1 MCLLHVGAEMQQL
14 LKKKKK
20 KMGGKR
26 DNEKTHEQLRADDGE
41 EGGADTED
49 LPGQEVREG
58 TGKMMAWSRGLQNG
72 GRSPTFP

>member
-1 MCLLHVGAEMQQL
+1 MRKH
-14 LKKKKK
+14 K
-20 KMGGKR
+20 
-26 DNEKTHEQLRADDGE
+26 QLRADDGE